1 MRVLSKMDQHYLA
14 SFLFSAK
21 ISIPAK
27 ILARSLA
34 TDPLSGTRQI
44 FSEFSF
50 SFDFFRT
57 RQFIGEFTCLRP
69 CLENSPR
76 VTLPCNLA
84 RSPSL
89 VFFGTAFFYFWN
101 KFSGYFGILLEK
113 IPIPGIW
120 DYLRFYLRDFLGEKN
135 RKSPGFGKWDPKKLH
150 PKATSDDQ
158 SQIKN
163 IIFSFSHRR
172 WIRQSPRRRSMP
184 KRELAVRPLAVAG
197 QRCAQTGPPKPRQS

>member
-1 MRVLSKMDQHYLA
+1 MRVLSICKMDQHYLA

-76 VTLPCNLA
+76 VTQPCNLA

-89 VFFGTAFFYFWN
+89 
-101 KFSGYFGILLEK
+101 S
-113 IPIPGIW
+113 
-120 DYLRFYLRDFLGEKN
+120 DFTHYDNG
-135 RKSPGFGKWDPKKLH
+135 S
-150 PKATSDDQ
+150 TV
-158 SQIKN
+158 IKN
-163 IIFSFSHRR
+163 QLCGPTVIMD
-172 WIRQSPRRRSMP
+172 QVCGP
-184 KRELAVRPLAVAG
+184 KSQLVPNH
-197 QRCAQTGPPKPRQS
+197 SWS

>member
-1 MRVLSKMDQHYLA
+1 MRVLSICKMDQHNLA

-76 VTLPCNLA
+76 VTQPCNLA

-89 VFFGTAFFYFWN
+89 LITLIKFQIAGSDKLSENRLTMNIYQFMSVSVLPYRRLQSIQVSIGMNSCRWFAATWGKAKRITRWN
-101 KFSGYFGILLEK
+101 SLLIIRKYIL
-113 IPIPGIW
+113 
-120 DYLRFYLRDFLGEKN
+120 
-135 RKSPGFGKWDPKKLH
+135 KSVC
-150 PKATSDDQ
+150 
-158 SQIKN
+158 
-163 IIFSFSHRR
+163 
-172 WIRQSPRRRSMP
+172 
-184 KRELAVRPLAVAG
+184 VRH
-197 QRCAQTGPPKPRQS
+197 

>member
-1 MRVLSKMDQHYLA
+1 MRVLSICKMDQHYLA

-76 VTLPCNLA
+76 VTQPCDLA
-84 RSPSL
+84 NSA
-89 VFFGTAFFYFWN
+89 T
-101 KFSGYFGILLEK
+101 LE
-113 IPIPGIW
+113 IPNIKS
-120 DYLRFYLRDFLGEKN
+120 RDFAHGIEIFFVGWEI
-135 RKSPGFGKWDPKKLH
+135 PQ
-150 PKATSDDQ
+150 KAGL
-158 SQIKN
+158 KAN
-163 IIFSFSHRR
+163 
-172 WIRQSPRRRSMP
+172 
-184 KRELAVRPLAVAG
+184 LNG
-197 QRCAQTGPPKPRQS
+197 N